1 MVFRFLFLLLA
12 LSFSPMVAIAQ
23 SCTLSFRVLVTQ
35 GIRPMPPGSLLEG
48 SARLALSGASIR
60 QEGGSITH
68 LATGEMHLGPD
79 ITGRIW
85 ALGVT
90 AHSPVADLI
99 AVFARDVSG
108 LSFGGLAYG
117 GPMMITLY
125 GPPGSRPDTT
135 PPTTQADWDAMTLQ
149 RRFALHA
156 PGYDRIA
163 GDITALA
170 ITCDGVGVIDSGPKT
185 P

>member
-1 MVFRFLFLLLA
+1 MWCRVLCILSALSLAPSMGVAQNCA
-12 LSFSPMVAIAQ
+12 LSFQVE
-23 SCTLSFRVLVTQ
+23 VTQ
-35 GIRPMPPGSLLEG
+35 GIRPIPPGSMLAG
-48 SARLALSGASIR
+48 RAQFRLTGASIR
-60 QEGGSITH
+60 QEGGAITH
-68 LATGEMHLGPD
+68 LAEGEMHLGPG

-85 ALGVT
+85 ALGIT
-90 AHSPVADLI
+90 AQSPVADLI

-108 LSFGGLAYG
+108 LSFGGLDYG

-125 GPPGSRPDTT
+125 GQPGSRPDTSL
-135 PPTTQADWDAMTLQ
+135 PTAQADWDAMTLQ

-163 GDITALA
+163 GDITSLS
-170 ITCDGVGVIDSGPKT
+170 ITCDGAGEIDSDPKT